1 MRRHLLLPRRPQGAT
16 AHLLA
21 VLLFVMTITAAAGLA
36 VWNGNRMV
44 ADAVDARSTV
54 QLPGGIERTDELA
67 TFLSGRG
74 DVAAAVAVDPAEVRA
89 TLETWMG
96 PAAREAELPL
106 PALVEIEMAPEADPA
121 MLRADLRDAFPRAR
135 LVAQQRTLGPVI
147 GALRAGA
154 LVGLA
159 LVLAVALAASVAIVL
174 ATRGALAANR
184 GTIATLH
191 GMGATDAQVAQT
203 FLTGIRR
210 DALVGG
216 SLGTLVA
223 LCLLWLL
230 GSSGGSSLSFL
241 VGGAR
246 LLGPLDLLLLLA
258 LPLLATLMAF
268 VVARWTILRD
278 LRRAL

>member
-106 PALVEIEMAPEADPA
+106 PALVGAVGVDPSVIAP
-121 MLRADLRDAFPRAR
+121 
-135 LVAQQRTLGPVI
+135 
-147 GALRAGA
+147 AGA
-154 LVGLA
+154 PIASGAVA
-159 LVLAVALAASVAIVL
+159 AVWLVLVVVASAS
-174 ATRGALAANR
+174 R
-184 GTIATLH
+184 
-191 GMGATDAQVAQT
+191 
-203 FLTGIRR
+203 FLTR
-210 DALVGG
+210 DI
-216 SLGTLVA
+216 T
-223 LCLLWLL
+223 
-230 GSSGGSSLSFL
+230 
-241 VGGAR
+241 
-246 LLGPLDLLLLLA
+246 
-258 LPLLATLMAF
+258 
-268 VVARWTILRD
+268 
-278 LRRAL
+278 